1 MRMLSLEAD
10 GEADVSGR
18 RRKGDWEAGGRGG
31 GGGRLH
37 FPPPVLLGSC
47 FTGIYYLL
55 LDFTMECKRQR
66 S

>member
-31 GGGRLH
+31 EVGDGFTSRL
-37 FPPPVLLGSC
+37 LYS
-47 FTGIYYLL
+47 
-55 LDFTMECKRQR
+55 
-66 S
+66 